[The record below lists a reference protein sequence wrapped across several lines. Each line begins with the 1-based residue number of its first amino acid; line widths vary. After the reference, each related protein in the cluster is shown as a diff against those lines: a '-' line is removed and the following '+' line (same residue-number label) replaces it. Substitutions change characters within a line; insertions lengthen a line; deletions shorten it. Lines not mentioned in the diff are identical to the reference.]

1 MNFWKLFEVP
11 DIMAAL
17 AEGFLSII
25 PKKDAAVGWLR
36 GRYCR
41 LLMARVGH

>member
-17 AEGFLSII
+17 AEGCSASRRRMLLL
-25 PKKDAAVGWLR
+25 DGCVAVIAG
-36 GRYCR
+36 C
-41 LLMARVGH
+41 